1 MKESVQTQTQVTL
14 EELLTTL
21 VPPSSGGFLKLVSDD
36 SERFFQP
43 LGGRWGAL
51 PGQRDG
57 LDSFVVAHPSDSY
70 FSPCSWARPVTPS
83 PMTSC
88 SVLWVVRRYA
98 LAAQQRSEPRS
109 RVLDGET
116 ERAVESFTRSPRTG
130 FSPSIVIDGGDQA
143 IALWRVEPMIAD
155 VAQLQKALDTLS
167 RVFRSQRVDPVEA
180 LIPVPGTRCTRVFPA
195 VTVRVVAFEPTRVHP
210 INLDKL
216 IS

>member
-1 MKESVQTQTQVTL
+1 MAETQTTTVSI
-14 EELLTTL
+14 EDVILLV
-21 VPPSSGGFLKLVSDD
+21 VPPAAGGYLKLVCDE
-36 SERFFQP
+36 SERYFQP
-43 LGGRWGAL
+43 LGGRWGGL

-57 LDSFVVAHPSDSY
+57 VDNFVTAHPSDSY

-83 PMTSC
+83 LMTSC
-88 SVLWVVRRYA
+88 SVLWCSKTLG
-98 LAAQQRSEPRS
+98 LAGQQRSEPRS